1 LTAAEVRKLRRTAAA
16 AAGDSTENSQQEIG
30 TTDPGTGP
38 AALAS

>member
-1 LTAAEVRKLRRTAAA
+1 LTAAEVRKLRRTAA